1 MEKKDWEDLIG
12 KVREMGEWFPDT
24 LVFIGG
30 IAVWARCMEAEN
42 GYGAMTHDADIAI
55 GDMEFSDLRSLE
67 QVMTNR
73 RLGKHEFIKGGFSFD
88 VYEARSSKLPVP
100 VDEIISESEV
110 IHFGDGE
117 NSIRVANLGHLL
129 KMKAVAAKDRAHSMK
144 GKKDQED
151 IIKILMLMEN
161 VSIPENIHRLDDDDM
176 NVIDDAVKSD
186 AVVRIASGNLHEAK
200 PLRNQSKQ
208 MLQRIK
214 GILSHEGPE
223 P

>member
-1 MEKKDWEDLIG
+1 MEKKDWEDLIV

-30 IAVWARCMEAEN
+30 IAVWARCEEARN

-55 GDMEFSDLRSLE
+55 GDMEFSDLRSIE

-73 RLGKHEFIKGGFSFD
+73 RLGKHEFMKGGFSFD
-88 VYEARSSKLPVP
+88 VYETRSSKLPVP

-110 IHFGDGE
+110 IHFSDGE
-117 NSIRVANLGHLL
+117 HSIRVANLGHLL

-144 GKKDQED
+144 GKKDEED
-151 IIKILMLMEN
+151 IIKILLLMEN
-161 VSIPENIHRLDDDDM
+161 EAIPENIHRLDEDDVS
-176 NVIDDAVKSD
+176 VIADSVKSD
-186 AVVRIASGNLHEAK
+186 AVVRIVSGNLHEAK
-200 PLRNQSKQ
+200 PIRNRAKQ
-208 MLQRIK
+208 VLQRIRDN
-214 GILSHEGPE
+214 LSYEGPE